1 MDGPIDLRYTSLS
14 CVFICVMEFEDEL
27 RQLMMEEYIEVM
39 KSEVSPKIAMKD
51 SEYYLSRN
59 EIAEQELYRD
69 EYGDL
74 ADIKIKPDLK
84 QK

>member
-1 MDGPIDLRYTSLS
+1 
-14 CVFICVMEFEDEL
+14 
-27 RQLMMEEYIEVM
+27 
-39 KSEVSPKIAMKD
+39 MKD

-69 EYGDL
+69 EYGDM

-84 QK
+84 QKLRQEALEKQANSARSEYGIKFEDVFWPESIEAKYAPNDEDDYL